1 MKTRIFIF
9 VALFAAVFMLQS
21 QTQVGQN
28 LWGDA
33 MHDRFGWSVGIG
45 NTDGSLAVGVPY
57 ADVNGTSS
65 GLARMFQFD
74 GTSWSQRGNDI
85 NGENAGDEFG
95 QSIDLNDDGQVVI
108 IGAPYNDNFTG
119 HLRVYQWEEAAN
131 DWIQIGQDID
141 GENIGD
147 WLGFSCTINSVG
159 NIVAGGAIRNNDA
172 GTNAGSVRAYQ
183 LSGNSWVQ
191 MGQDIDGESPD
202 DHSGHSVS
210 LSSDGYTLSV
220 GAGHNSDAG
229 YQAGHVR
236 VYTFDPSVNTWVQ
249 KGLDIDGEGTGNDH
263 SGYTNSISSDG
274 EIVAIGANSNF
285 NSSTLAAGH
294 VRVYRYDGT
303 SWGQIGQDIDGLM
316 NSENAGHDVSISG
329 DGSILILGA
338 IHNNT
343 NGIYAGQ
350 ARIYQLTGSSTGS
363 SWVQIGTPIN
373 GPGPDDYMG
382 WDTDISRSGTMVA
395 VAALT
400 ASGGPNGQY
409 TGMVQVYDIGT
420 LLNTNE
426 SDQNLIVSISPNPSN
441 SIVNINSIKNYKL
454 ELFDMNG
461 RLLMEDIGNSL
472 DISRLDNAVY
482 IIKLT
487 DLESNQSLDFK
498 IIKN

>member
-1 MKTRIFIF
+1 MFFIVAIFTIK
-9 VALFAAVFMLQS
+9 S
-21 QTQVGQN
+21 QTQVGQD

-45 NTDGSLAVGVPY
+45 NTDGSLAVGAPY
-57 ADVNGTSS
+57 ADANGTSS
-65 GLARMFQFD
+65 GLARIFQFD
-74 GTSWSQRGNDI
+74 GMAWNQRGNDI
-85 NGENAGDEFG
+85 IGENAGDEFG

-147 WLGFSCTINSVG
+147 WLGFSCSINSAG
-159 NIVAGGAIRNNDA
+159 DIVAGGAVSNDDA
-172 GTNAGSVRAYQ
+172 GNDAGSVRVYQ
-183 LSGNSWVQ
+183 LSGNTWIQ
-191 MGQDIDGESPD
+191 MGQDIDGESSD
-202 DHSGHSVS
+202 DHCGHSVS

-220 GAGHNSDAG
+220 GAGHNSATG
-229 YQAGHVR
+229 FEAGHVR
-236 VYTFDPSVNTWVQ
+236 VYTFDQGTSTWIQ
-249 KGLDIDGEGTGNDH
+249 KGSDIDGEGTGIDH
-263 SGYTNSISSDG
+263 SGYSNSISSDG
-274 EIVAIGANSNF
+274 GMVAIGANSNF
-285 NSSTLAAGH
+285 NTSTLAAGH
-294 VRVYRYDGT
+294 VRVYKFDGT
-303 SWGQIGQDIDGLM
+303 DWAQAGQDIDGLM

-329 DGSILILGA
+329 DGTILILGA

-350 ARIYQLTGSSTGS
+350 ARIYQLAANY
-363 SWVQIGTPIN
+363 WNQIGNSLN
-373 GPGPDDYMG
+373 GPNPDDYMG

-395 VAALT
+395 VGLLT
-400 ASGGPNGQY
+400 ASGGPNGTS
-409 TGMVQVYDIGT
+409 TGMVQVYDIAT

-426 SDQNLIVSISPNPSN
+426 NDQNLIVSISPNPSN
-441 SIVNINSIKNYKL
+441 SIVTINSIKDYKI

-461 RLLMEDIGNSL
+461 RLLIEDVGNSL
-472 DISRLDNAVY
+472 DISKLSNTIY

-487 DLESNQSLDFK
+487 DLESSQSLDFK

>member
-1 MKTRIFIF
+1 M
-9 VALFAAVFMLQS
+9 
-21 QTQVGQN
+21 G
-28 LWGDA
+28 
-33 MHDRFGWSVGIG
+33 
-45 NTDGSLAVGVPY
+45 Y
-57 ADVNGTSS
+57 
-65 GLARMFQFD
+65 
-74 GTSWSQRGNDI
+74 
-85 NGENAGDEFG
+85 
-95 QSIDLNDDGQVVI
+95 
-108 IGAPYNDNFTG
+108 
-119 HLRVYQWEEAAN
+119 
-131 DWIQIGQDID
+131 
-141 GENIGD
+141 
-147 WLGFSCTINSVG
+147 SCTINSAG
-159 NIVAGGAIRNNDA
+159 NIVAGGALRNDDA
-172 GTNAGSVRAYQ
+172 GTDAGSVRAYQ

-202 DHSGHSVS
+202 DHCGHSVS

-229 YQAGHVR
+229 FEAGHVR

-249 KGLDIDGEGTGNDH
+249 WGLDIDGEGTGHDH
-263 SGYTNSISSDG
+263 SGYTNSISSNG
-274 EIVAIGANSNF
+274 EIVAIGAPSNF

-350 ARIYQLTGSSTGS
+350 ARIYQLTGSS
-363 SWVQIGTPIN
+363 WVQIGTPIN

-395 VAALT
+395 VGALT

-426 SDQNLIVSISPNPSN
+426 SDQNLIVSIFPNPSN

-461 RLLMEDIGNSL
+461 RLLMEDVGNSL
-472 DISRLDNAVY
+472 DISKLGNAVY